1 MSGFKGKRWG
11 IGGDA
16 RANKEGYIENADKV
30 INLMVP
36 QILEELDI
44 NGSFEG
50 QIRALGLMT
59 DFSSFLMAFNDQL
72 NSIEDQI
79 DALNTKMELNNKQ
92 LLKKLSEIQQEG
104 A

>member
-1 MSGFKGKRWG
+1 MSSFKGKRWG

-16 RANKEGYIENADKV
+16 RANKEGYIENVDKV
-30 INLMVP
+30 IDLAAP
-36 QILEELDI
+36 QFLDELDI

-50 QIRALGLMT
+50 QIRALGLLT

-79 DALNTKMELNNKQ
+79 DAINSKMELNNDR
-92 LLKKLSEIQQEG
+92 LLKKLSEIQEG